1 LHSVWEI
8 DRNLEISIVINT
20 MFYSAADGKEK
31 INSDYKLPKDS
42 EYICD
47 LCMERFEN
55 PKNLHEHRTAKHKAS
70 TE

>member
-1 LHSVWEI
+1 
-8 DRNLEISIVINT
+8 